1 MVKTGNY
8 IFAYDISLNTER
20 NKVDKVLKE
29 YGFRVQ
35 KSVFECMLSE
45 ADVQKSV
52 FECMLSEADR
62 DKLIKRLH
70 ELDLKSGFVKVY
82 KQEYNFKA
90 VVAGDAPE
98 MYETGGAYFAV

>member
-8 IFAYDISLNTER
+8 IFAYDISLTRER

-45 ADVQKSV
+45 AD
-52 FECMLSEADR
+52 R
-62 DKLIKRLH
+62 DKLIQKLH

-82 KQEYNFKA
+82 KQEYSFKA
-90 VVAGDAPE
+90 RTVGPAPE
-98 MYETGGAYFAV
+98 TQDNGFAYFAA

>member
-29 YGFRVQ
+29 YGFR
-35 KSVFECMLSE
+35 
-45 ADVQKSV
+45 VQKSV

>member
-1 MVKTGNY
+1 MPKTGNY
-8 IFAYDISLNTER
+8 VFAYDISLNTER
-20 NKVDKVLKE
+20 NRVDKVLKE

-45 ADVQKSV
+45 T
-52 FECMLSEADR
+52 DR
-62 DKLIKRLH
+62 DKLIKRLQ

-82 KQEYNFKA
+82 KQEYSFKA

-98 MYETGGAYFAV
+98 MYETGGAYFAA

>member
-1 MVKTGNY
+1 MPKTGNY
-8 IFAYDISLNTER
+8 VFAYDISLNTER
-20 NKVDKVLKE
+20 NRVDKVLKE
-29 YGFRVQ
+29 YGFR
-35 KSVFECMLSE
+35 
-45 ADVQKSV
+45 VQKSV

-82 KQEYNFKA
+82 KQEYCFKA

-98 MYETGGAYFAV
+98 MYETGGAYFAA

>member
-8 IFAYDISLNTER
+8 VFAYDISLNTER
-20 NKVDKVLKE
+20 NRVDKVLKE

-45 ADVQKSV
+45 V
-52 FECMLSEADR
+52 DR
-62 DKLIKRLH
+62 DNLVKRLQ

-82 KQEYNFKA
+82 KQEYSFKA
-90 VVAGDAPE
+90 QVAGVAPE
-98 MYETGGAYFAV
+98 MYETGCAFFVA